1 MSHRSQMSPRLTLS
15 SAPQQPLTDTDTLAG
30 PASRPQVSS
39 WQSRL
44 AAGELSSQ
52 LPHRWEET
60 LSQSGARLWPD
71 DKKPPFPILGSE
83 KADFAK
89 GSKWL
94 KTKGAQAREWSK
106 LRCPEVSL
114 CKKRRI
120 LIARETCHTGD
131 KVLSKKKRFYND
143 QSQPKVNRGRYTTKF
158 SVGVIIWKIGS
169 KFYMWWL
176 MENIYLKIRFLT
188 LIYPT
193 SIL

>member
-1 MSHRSQMSPRLTLS
+1 MGVGRHQDEGNVAILHRTTLSPRTFEWTHWSGCCAHMSHRSQMSPRLTLT

-52 LPHRWEET
+52 LPHRWAET
-60 LSQSGARLWPD
+60 LAQSGARPRLWPD

-94 KTKGAQAREWSK
+94 KTKRAQAREWSK
-106 LRCPEVSL
+106 LRRPEVSP
-114 CKKRRI
+114 CKKG
-120 LIARETCHTGD
+120 E
-131 KVLSKKKRFYND
+131 F
-143 QSQPKVNRGRYTTKF
+143 
-158 SVGVIIWKIGS
+158 
-169 KFYMWWL
+169 
-176 MENIYLKIRFLT
+176 
-188 LIYPT
+188 
-193 SIL
+193 